1 LIIPVLLFFR
11 LQQGG
16 KRLTMKLVNGFAR
29 RMHVYLIGKDSSAI
43 DTIRDSLNDHG
54 LKTIR
59 QSMPE
64 LSKKARAIYIYM
76 PDGGLP
82 DISGVL
88 PARRR
93 AAKDILLFCHDPM
106 FPSLRQSSLLTL
118 PTGTPVSH
126 VCALTRW
133 LYKVCDALA
142 VTKDDIMQLIYPN
155 MSLVEKTEILT
166 KEKEV
171 LARQALELENALR
184 ELDYRNTKLV
194 EELSLAGELQKSFLP
209 KEYPVDLPLDF
220 AHKYIPCEF
229 IGGDL
234 FEIIRLNDHTLG
246 IIIADVSG
254 HGVAAALLTAMFKSA
269 FHHFAEGCFSPAIA
283 LTHIHKEFLETVH
296 TEHYL
301 TAFYAI
307 IDTEAMCCSYCNA
320 GHPRQILQRKDGK
333 ICELSTTGFFI
344 GMLEETT
351 FKDRKISL
359 HPGDRLF
366 FYTDG
371 IIECKNGRGE
381 RFGRENLLK
390 VIRQGSP
397 DDISSVSNLII
408 SELMGYIAELRF
420 ADDISL
426 LITEVIESI

>member
-1 LIIPVLLFFR
+1 MV
-11 LQQGG
+11 
-16 KRLTMKLVNGFAR
+16 VGFAK
-29 RMHVYLIGKDSSAI
+29 RMQIYVIGKESSALN
-43 DTIRDSLNDHG
+43 TIRNSLKKHG
-54 LKTIR
+54 LQTTLQK
-59 QSMPE
+59 MPA
-64 LSKKARAIYIYM
+64 LNKQARAVYILI
-76 PDGGLP
+76 PDGEYP

-88 PARRR
+88 PGRHR

-118 PTGTPVSH
+118 PASTPASH
-126 VCALTRW
+126 VCTLTLW
-133 LYKVCDALA
+133 LSKVCDLLA
-142 VTKDDIMQLIYPN
+142 VTKEDIMQLIYPN
-155 MSLVEKTEILT
+155 MSLVEKTELLT
-166 KEKEV
+166 REKQV
-171 LARQALELENALR
+171 LSRQALELENTLR
-184 ELDYRNTKLV
+184 ELDYRNTKLI

-234 FEIIRLNDHTLG
+234 FEIIRLNQHTLG

-269 FHHFAEGCFSPAIA
+269 FHHFAEGCFSPATA
-283 LTHIHKEFLETVH
+283 LTNIHKEFLETVH

-307 IDTEAMCCSYCNA
+307 IDTEAMCCRYCNA
-320 GHPRQILQRKDGK
+320 GHPRQILQRRDGK
-333 ICELSTTGFFI
+333 IHELSTSGFFI
-344 GMLEETT
+344 GMLEETS
-351 FKDRKISL
+351 FKDRTISL

-371 IIECKNGRGE
+371 IIECKNAQGDRY
-381 RFGRENLLK
+381 GRENLLK
-390 VIRQGSP
+390 VIRRETQNN
-397 DDISSVSNLII
+397 ISLVSNLII